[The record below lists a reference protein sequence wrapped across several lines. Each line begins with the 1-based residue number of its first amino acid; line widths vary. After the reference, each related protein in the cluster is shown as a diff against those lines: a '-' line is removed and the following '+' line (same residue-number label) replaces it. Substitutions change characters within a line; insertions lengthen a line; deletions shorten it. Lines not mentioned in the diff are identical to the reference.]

1 MNIEK
6 KPLLGARVKLEPL
19 DKSHLNRLSDALRD
33 GELWKIKETDIPH
46 PNELLDYL
54 KKTEASFRQQKKIVF
69 AIIDLESQKVVGC
82 TGFYDIRMRHKKAI
96 IGPTFIASSWQ
107 RTHVN
112 TESKYLLLKHA
123 FESWE
128 LNRIEFYSDVLNIR
142 SRNAIRRLGAIEEG
156 FLRQHRLMKDGRV
169 RDTVVHSIIRPQWPR
184 IERKLRHKIATYELP
199 LSA

>member
-6 KPLLGARVKLEPL
+6 KSLFGLRVKLEPL

-33 GELWKIKETDIPH
+33 GELWRIKETNIPH
-46 PNELLDYL
+46 PDGLLDYL
-54 KKTEASFRQQKKIVF
+54 QKAEASFRKQEKIVF
-69 AIIDLESQKVVGC
+69 AIIDMESQSIVGC
-82 TGFYDIRMRHKKAI
+82 TGFYDICMQHKKAI
-96 IGPTFIASSWQ
+96 IGPTFIAKSWQ

-123 FESWE
+123 FETWK

-156 FLRQHRLMKDGRV
+156 FLRQHRVMKDGRV
-169 RDTVVHSIIRPQWPR
+169 RDTVVHSIIRPQWSR
-184 IERKLRHKIATYELP
+184 IERKLYRKMSAYELA

>member
-6 KPLLGARVKLEPL
+6 KSLFGLRVKLEPL
-19 DKSHLNRLSDALRD
+19 DKSHLNRLSVDLRD
-33 GELWKIKETDIPH
+33 GELWKLEETNIP
-46 PNELLDYL
+46 PPDELLDYL
-54 KKTEASFRQQKKIVF
+54 QKAEASFRKQEKIVF
-69 AIIDLESQKVVGC
+69 AIIDMESQSIVGC
-82 TGFYDIRMRHKKAI
+82 TGFYEISMQHKKAI
-96 IGPTFIASSWQ
+96 IGPTFIAKSWH

-123 FESWE
+123 FESWK

-184 IERKLRHKIATYELP
+184 IEQK
-199 LSA
+199 